1 MSANLKLLFAPK
13 MNREFFV
20 VIEQDEDGMYV
31 GEVPQ
36 LVACYS
42 QGRTIDELL
51 INIREVIALCLEEGL
66 SQMTEFIG
74 VQKVVL

>member
-1 MSANLKLLFAPK
+1 MGK
-13 MNREFFV
+13 EQEIFV

-36 LVACYS
+36 LVAYYS

-51 INIREVIALCLEEGL
+51 INIREVIALCLEER
-66 SQMTEFIG
+66 
-74 VQKVVL
+74 

>member
-1 MSANLKLLFAPK
+1 

>member
-1 MSANLKLLFAPK
+1 

-66 SQMTEFIG
+66 SQLTEFIG

>member
-1 MSANLKLLFAPK
+1 MS
-13 MNREFFV
+13 REFFV